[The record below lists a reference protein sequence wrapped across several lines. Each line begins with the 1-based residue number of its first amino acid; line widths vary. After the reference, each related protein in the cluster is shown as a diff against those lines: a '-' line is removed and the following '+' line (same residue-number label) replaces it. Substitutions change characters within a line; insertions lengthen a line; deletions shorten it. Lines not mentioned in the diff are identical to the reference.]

1 MPRPGS
7 TWPSALAVAVPLL
20 AVLASSLV
28 TYVLTTSLR
37 SFDELSSA
45 KKTTR
50 RKLRKSKRPEKPSI
64 DADERPGEEA
74 TVAFSGLYPPGLNN
88 CGNTCFMNSVLQA
101 FASLPSLYAYLC
113 IYFAFQQRGAGRSP
127 EARPIQGPRDLMVP
141 CLEPHDNGLIQALVA
156 VLQNL
161 LTLSRHRAS
170 FAPTD
175 LIAALSRKAA
185 WVSSRQQ
192 QDAQELFQILSAAMV
207 YTPAPCDLT
216 ASLFDLAGLVDKLPQ
231 ALNDAGPPTASL
243 HLPAP
248 TTGPRSPFLGLAA
261 QRTSCIRCGYTAA
274 VRHFTFDN
282 LSLTLPMASR
292 CHLTDLLREYTRL
305 DTIDDFNCHRCAVR
319 RTLAAVE
326 AQLTDLTGTTGSGE
340 RKRRS
345 RKGTAGGT
353 ETSNPKVARERLE
366 SQRGALVKA
375 LEENL
380 PEDDPSFKGQFWP
393 FAHVIGWFVLAV
405 KNPCQI
411 DFPSHLD
418 LTPFVTSG
426 HLSTQPARPL
436 SSSSNRHH
444 HPPAATAAT
453 RPAQP
458 PTSDRS
464 RFRLNAIL
472 SHGGT
477 HAFGHF
483 ITYRR
488 TWRPAV
494 PTATP
499 IDAEFYAGLL
509 PPEAYRCLN
518 PQPSEAWLTQQT
530 NRSPGSSPAETA
542 RDPPAEWF
550 RISDSS
556 VEPCQLE
563 HALAAGDAYMLFYEL
578 E

>member
-1 MPRPGS
+1 MPRPGA
-7 TWPSALAVAVPLL
+7 TWSSALAIAVPLL
-20 AVLASSLV
+20 TVLATSLV

-64 DADERPGEEA
+64 DTDDRPGEEA
-74 TVAFSGLYPPGLNN
+74 TVVFSGLYPPGLNN
-88 CGNTCFMNSVLQA
+88 CGNTCFMNSVLQGETNGANGSCRPCSLTYLRHPTVLNYFPTKA
-101 FASLPSLYAYLC
+101 FAALPSLYAYLC
-113 IYFAFQQRGAGRSP
+113 IYLAFQQRGAGRSP

-141 CLEPHDNGLIQALVA
+141 CLEPHDNGLVQALVA
-156 VLQNL
+156 VLQKL

-231 ALNDAGPPTASL
+231 ALNDASLPTASL

-282 LSLTLPMASR
+282 LSLTLPMTPR

-326 AQLTDLTGTTGSGE
+326 AQLTDLTGTTGSSPGSGE

-345 RKGTAGGT
+345 RKGTTGGA
-353 ETSNPKVARERLE
+353 ETSKPKVTRERLE
-366 SQRGALVKA
+366 RQRGALVKA
-375 LEENL
+375 LEEDL

-393 FAHVIGWFVLAV
+393 FAHVIG
-405 KNPCQI
+405 
-411 DFPSHLD
+411 
-418 LTPFVTSG
+418 
-426 HLSTQPARPL
+426 
-436 SSSSNRHH
+436 
-444 HPPAATAAT
+444 
-453 RPAQP
+453 
-458 PTSDRS
+458 
-464 RFRLNAIL
+464 
-472 SHGGT
+472 
-477 HAFGHF
+477 
-483 ITYRR
+483 
-488 TWRPAV
+488 
-494 PTATP
+494 
-499 IDAEFYAGLL
+499 
-509 PPEAYRCLN
+509 
-518 PQPSEAWLTQQT
+518 
-530 NRSPGSSPAETA
+530 
-542 RDPPAEWF
+542 
-550 RISDSS
+550 
-556 VEPCQLE
+556 
-563 HALAAGDAYMLFYEL
+563 
-578 E
+578 